1 MAENDLASKALQTH
15 QIQKSQ
21 KSQQSEQ
28 SQGKKPNSSMSER
41 SGFLRGRLRIDKN
54 AVSIPVDS
62 LLFPIIAFAG
72 IVGANGL

>member
-1 MAENDLASKALQTH
+1 
-15 QIQKSQ
+15 
-21 KSQQSEQ
+21 
-28 SQGKKPNSSMSER
+28 MSER